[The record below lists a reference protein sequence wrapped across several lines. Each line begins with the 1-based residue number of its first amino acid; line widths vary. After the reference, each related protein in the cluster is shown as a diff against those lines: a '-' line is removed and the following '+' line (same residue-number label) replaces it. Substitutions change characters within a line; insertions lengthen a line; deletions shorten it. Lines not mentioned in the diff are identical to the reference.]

1 MKMTTTTAAAIA
13 GGLMIGFCAI
23 LSVGRADAQPDADR
37 CSDRT
42 LRGTYGFAIDGQI
55 LSGPLAGV
63 LRGLAMTHFDGQG
76 NLEQEDFATIN
87 GVPRWTGWRP
97 VTGTYEVNE
106 DCTGTAVLYPSDGS
120 PTLHLR
126 LIVAER
132 GREIRTVVEGNATG
146 SVGTRVN

>member
-1 MKMTTTTAAAIA
+1 MKMRTAAAIA

-23 LSVGRADAQPDADR
+23 LSVGRADAQPEGDR
-37 CSDRT
+37 CSERT
-42 LRGTYGFAIDGQI
+42 LTGRYGFAIDGQI

-63 LRGLAMTHFDGQG
+63 LRGLAMTHFDGRG
-76 NLEQEDFATIN
+76 NLEQVDFATIN
-87 GVPRWTGWRP
+87 GIPRWTGWRP
-97 VTGTYEVNE
+97 VTGTYEVNA

-126 LIVAER
+126 LIVADR

>member
-1 MKMTTTTAAAIA
+1 MKIITTTAAAIA

-23 LSVGRADAQPDADR
+23 LSVGRADAQTDADR

-42 LRGTYGFAIDGQI
+42 LRGRYGFAVDGQI

-63 LRGLAMTHFDGQG
+63 LRGLAMTHFDGRG
-76 NLEQEDFATIN
+76 NIEQVDFATIN
-87 GVPRWTGWRP
+87 GIPRWTGWRA
-97 VTGTYEVNE
+97 VTGTYAVNE
-106 DCTGTAVLYPSDGS
+106 DCTGMAVLYPSDGS

-126 LIVAER
+126 LIVADR